1 MFGAGEVSVA
11 PASVRK
17 DESEGAPI
25 MIIDCD
31 TCAVRGLAC
40 DDCVVTVLLA
50 AQEPA
55 AGSSADWAART
66 SPTGRPVELDPL
78 EAQALDA
85 LAAGGLL
92 PPLRLTP
99 RAEAG

>member
-1 MFGAGEVSVA
+1 MA
-11 PASVRK
+11 PDRT
-17 DESEGAPI
+17 GNL
-25 MIIDCD
+25 IIDCD
-31 TCAVRGLAC
+31 DCSVRGRAC

-50 AQEPA
+50 GA
-55 AGSSADWAART
+55 ADAEMGSGLAADLTDADAAYLALA
-66 SPTGRPVELDPL
+66 PE

-99 RAEAG
+99 RTGTG